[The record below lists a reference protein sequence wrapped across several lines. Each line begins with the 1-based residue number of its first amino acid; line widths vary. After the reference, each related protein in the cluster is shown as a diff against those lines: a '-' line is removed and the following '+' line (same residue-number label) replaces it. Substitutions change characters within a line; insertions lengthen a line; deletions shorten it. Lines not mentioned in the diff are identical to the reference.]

1 MTKGA
6 IPIFPQNLQARGD
19 RSISMDF
26 TQNLRRPSAPRQSA
40 DFGGAPRAMAD
51 ALSAASEQIHVAQ
64 AARFQFTR
72 SKLSD
77 KMKRPGRGVH
87 ACLKAWPNHNHGDP
101 SMVEAS
107 SSVSHAC
114 TKYWVDVILTT
125 AWECR
130 RFESPCLRP
139 SLRLFAQR

>member
-1 MTKGA
+1 
-6 IPIFPQNLQARGD
+6 
-19 RSISMDF
+19 
-26 TQNLRRPSAPRQSA
+26 
-40 DFGGAPRAMAD
+40 MAD
-51 ALSAASEQIHVAQ
+51 TLSAASEQIHVAQ

-107 SSVSHAC
+107 SSLSHAC

-130 RFESPCLRP
+130 RFDSEREALAYAQVCRNKPLTKTSSPNSTSFSANTFSVALSP
-139 SLRLFAQR
+139 IGNTK